1 MGTYVNLMPGMV
13 QRRMAEMEKKNA
25 ELVTAEAEAAGAL
38 EGTPDLADQGLPI
51 ASTGG
56 KASSPAPG
64 TSEAMTASEV
74 SVMAAS
80 VLKPAVLD
88 FSADLGPAASPST
101 PSSTST
107 EVKLAAASPSTPSST
122 STEVK
127 LAAASPS
134 TLSSTST
141 EVKLAAASPST
152 PSSTSTEVKLAAAS
166 PSTLSST
173 STEVKLAAAS
183 PSTPSSTSTEV
194 KLAAASP
201 STPASEPLVPSSLS
215 QAVTGVGLTRLTSG
229 PILELSPVRHDQST
243 VTAVPSAAPSGP
255 HLSR

>member
-1 MGTYVNLMPGMV
+1 MEPEAQIRNLRDFLMVYNRMTEICFQRCTSNFNYRSLTMDEERCADSCAGKLIRSNHRLMGTYVNLMPGMV

-56 KASSPAPG
+56 KASAPAPG
-64 TSEAMTASEV
+64 TSEGMTASEV

-107 EVKLAAASPSTPSST
+107 EVKLAAASPSTP
-122 STEVK
+122 
-127 LAAASPS
+127 
-134 TLSSTST
+134 
-141 EVKLAAASPST
+141 
-152 PSSTSTEVKLAAAS
+152 
-166 PSTLSST
+166 
-173 STEVKLAAAS
+173 
-183 PSTPSSTSTEV
+183 
-194 KLAAASP
+194 
-201 STPASEPLVPSSLS
+201 ASEPLVPSSIS
-215 QAVTGVGLTRLTSG
+215 QAVNGVGLTRLTSG
-229 PILELSPVRHDQST
+229 PILELSPVRHDEST
-243 VTAVPSAAPSGP
+243 VTAAPCAAPSGP

>member
-1 MGTYVNLMPGMV
+1 MEPEAQIRNLRDFLMVYNRMTEICFQRCTSNFNYRSLTMDEERCADSCAGKLIRSNHRLMGTYVNLMPGMV

-56 KASSPAPG
+56 KASAPAPG

-88 FSADLGPAASPST
+88 FSADVGP
-101 PSSTST
+101 
-107 EVKLAAASPSTPSST
+107 
-122 STEVK
+122 
-127 LAAASPS
+127 
-134 TLSSTST
+134 
-141 EVKLAAASPST
+141 
-152 PSSTSTEVKLAAAS
+152 
-166 PSTLSST
+166 
-173 STEVKLAAAS
+173 
-183 PSTPSSTSTEV
+183 
-194 KLAAASP
+194 AASP

-215 QAVTGVGLTRLTSG
+215 QAVNGVGLTRLTSG

-243 VTAVPSAAPSGP
+243 VTVAPSAAPSGP

>member
-1 MGTYVNLMPGMV
+1 MEPEAQIRNLRDFLMVYNRMTEICFQRCTSNFNYRSLTMDEERCADSCAGKLIRSNHRLMGTYVNLMPGMV

-51 ASTGG
+51 ATTGG
-56 KASSPAPG
+56 KASAPAPG

-88 FSADLGPAASPST
+88 FSADLGPAASPPT
-101 PSSTST
+101 PS
-107 EVKLAAASPSTPSST
+107 
-122 STEVK
+122 
-127 LAAASPS
+127 
-134 TLSSTST
+134 
-141 EVKLAAASPST
+141 
-152 PSSTSTEVKLAAAS
+152 
-166 PSTLSST
+166 
-173 STEVKLAAAS
+173 
-183 PSTPSSTSTEV
+183 STEV

-215 QAVTGVGLTRLTSG
+215 QAVNGVGLTGLTSG
-229 PILELSPVRHDQST
+229 PNLELSPVRHDQST
-243 VTAVPSAAPSGP
+243 VTAAPSAAPSGP

>member
-1 MGTYVNLMPGMV
+1 MEPEAQIRNLRDFLMVYNRMTEICFQRCTSNFNYRSLTMDEERCADSCAGKLIRSNHRLMGTYVNLMPGMV

-56 KASSPAPG
+56 KASAPAPG
-64 TSEAMTASEV
+64 TSEAMTASGV

-107 EVKLAAASPSTPSST
+107 EVKLAAAS
-122 STEVK
+122 
-127 LAAASPS
+127 
-134 TLSSTST
+134 
-141 EVKLAAASPST
+141 
-152 PSSTSTEVKLAAAS
+152 
-166 PSTLSST
+166 
-173 STEVKLAAAS
+173 
-183 PSTPSSTSTEV
+183 
-194 KLAAASP
+194 
-201 STPASEPLVPSSLS
+201 EPLVPSSLS
-215 QAVTGVGLTRLTSG
+215 QAVNGVGLTRLTSG

-243 VTAVPSAAPSGP
+243 VTAAPSAAPSGP